1 LICTWLYLCITFFG
15 EAQVLISFALFS
27 RFVLL
32 IAALIASQQVLS
44 HSGGLNSA
52 GCHAGSKP
60 YHCHRAQTEMVGNR
74 LRCDLDSKSTECN
87 GSGATV
93 STGYNRDNWKF
104 HSSASP
110 VSSSVLGW
118 YTGIGGSATDVD
130 HVVALKDAYLS
141 GGQGWNSSQKRA
153 FANDP
158 FNHVAAVPYVNRTLK
173 NAYVPL
179 KFITKLRNSRY
190 AFANGKCV
198 EYVDL
203 YVQVKQKYGLRFIH
217 NNINAAKAACR

>member
-1 LICTWLYLCITFFG
+1 MLRKMVAVSI
-15 EAQVLISFALFS
+15 
-27 RFVLL
+27 LL
-32 IAALIASQQVLS
+32 ITVMGASINVWS
-44 HSGGLNSA
+44 HGGRLNSE
-52 GCHAGSKP
+52 GCHNDTKAGA
-60 YHCHRAQTEMVGNR
+60 YHCHQSSTK
-74 LRCDLDSKSTECN
+74 SKASNSNE
-87 GSGATV
+87 SV
-93 STGYNRDNWKF
+93 SYNRDNWKF
-104 HSSASP
+104 SSSASP
-110 VSSSVLGW
+110 VSNSLLGW
-118 YTGIGGSATDVD
+118 YTGINGSATDVD

-141 GGQGWNSSQKRA
+141 GGLNWNSSQKRA

-203 YVQVKQKYGLRFIH
+203 YVQVKQKYGLSFTH
-217 NNINAAKAACR
+217 NNIQAAKAACR

>member
-1 LICTWLYLCITFFG
+1 MVAVSI
-15 EAQVLISFALFS
+15 
-27 RFVLL
+27 LL
-32 IAALIASQQVLS
+32 ITVMGASINVWS
-44 HSGGLNSA
+44 HGGRLNSE
-52 GCHAGSKP
+52 GCHNDKKAGVV
-60 YHCHRAQTEMVGNR
+60 HCHRSKTKAN
-74 LRCDLDSKSTECN
+74 KSTASN
-87 GSGATV
+87 S
-93 STGYNRDNWKF
+93 YNRDNWKF
-104 HSSASP
+104 RSSASP
-110 VSSSVLGW
+110 VSNSLLGW
-118 YTGIGGSATDVD
+118 YTGIEGSATDVD

-198 EYVDL
+198 EYIDL
-203 YVQVKQKYGLRFIH
+203 YVQVKQKYGLSFIH
-217 NNINAAKAACR
+217 NNINKAKAACC

>member
-1 LICTWLYLCITFFG
+1 MLRNRVLVAICLVG
-15 EAQVLISFALFS
+15 LFS
-27 RFVLL
+27 VSTNSW
-32 IAALIASQQVLS
+32 A
-44 HSGGLNSA
+44 HGGRLNSE
-52 GCHAGSKP
+52 GCHNDTKAGA
-60 YHCHRAQTEMVGNR
+60 YHCHR
-74 LRCDLDSKSTECN
+74 SSTKPKDN
-87 GSGATV
+87 N
-93 STGYNRDNWKF
+93 STASASYNRDNWKF
-104 HSSASP
+104 RSSASP
-110 VSSSVLGW
+110 VSSSVSGW
-118 YTGIGGSATDVD
+118 YTGINGSATDVD

-153 FANDP
+153 FANDS

-190 AFANGKCV
+190 AFANGKCE

-203 YVQVKQKYGLRFIH
+203 YVQVKRKYGLSFTH

>member
-1 LICTWLYLCITFFG
+1 VVKNRLAAT
-15 EAQVLISFALFS
+15 
-27 RFVLL
+27 VLL
-32 IAALIASQQVLS
+32 LAALSASINVWS
-44 HSGGLNSA
+44 HGGRLNSE
-52 GCHAGSKP
+52 GCHNDKKAGTV
-60 YHCHRAQTEMVGNR
+60 HCHRSKTKT
-74 LRCDLDSKSTECN
+74 SKSVASDSYKRN
-87 GSGATV
+87 
-93 STGYNRDNWKF
+93 NWKF

-110 VSSSVLGW
+110 VSNSVLGW
-118 YTGIGGSATDVD
+118 YTGIEGSATDVD

-141 GGQGWNSSQKRA
+141 GGKDWDNSQKRA

-203 YVQVKQKYGLRFIH
+203 YVQVKQKYGLSFIH
-217 NNINAAKAACR
+217 NNINVAKSACR

>member
-1 LICTWLYLCITFFG
+1 MVKKGVAVT
-15 EAQVLISFALFS
+15 
-27 RFVLL
+27 VLL
-32 IAALIASQQVLS
+32 LAALSASINVWS
-44 HSGGLNSA
+44 HGGRLNSE
-52 GCHAGSKP
+52 GCHNDKKAGEV
-60 YHCHRAQTEMVGNR
+60 HCHR
-74 LRCDLDSKSTECN
+74 SKSKDN
-87 GSGATV
+87 KSVA
-93 STGYNRDNWKF
+93 SNSYNRDNWKF
-104 HSSASP
+104 RSSASP
-110 VSSSVLGW
+110 VSNSVLGW
-118 YTGIGGSATDVD
+118 YTGIEGSATDVD

-190 AFANGKCV
+190 TFANGKCV

-203 YVQVKQKYGLRFIH
+203 YVKVKKKYGLSFIY
-217 NNINAAKAACR
+217 NSINKAKAACR

>member
-1 LICTWLYLCITFFG
+1 MKMAAVSICLLAGLGSSLNTW
-15 EAQVLISFALFS
+15 
-27 RFVLL
+27 
-32 IAALIASQQVLS
+32 S
-44 HSGGLNSA
+44 HGGRLNSE
-52 GCHAGSKP
+52 GCHNDTKAGT
-60 YHCHRAQTEMVGNR
+60 YHCH
-74 LRCDLDSKSTECN
+74 KSSTKPKY
-87 GSGATV
+87 GSSAV
-93 STGYNRDNWKF
+93 SSSYNRDNWKF
-104 HSSASP
+104 VSFASP
-110 VSSSVLGW
+110 VSSSALGW
-118 YTGIGGSATDVD
+118 YTEISGSATDVD

-141 GGQGWNSSQKRA
+141 GGNGWSRAQKRA

-158 FNHVAAVPYVNRTLK
+158 FNHVASVPYVNRTLK

-203 YVQVKQKYGLRFIH
+203 YVQVKKKYGLSFIL